1 MIDLRFPCPLEII
14 LNRPFSEF
22 SALHSPIT
30 TRSLVPWIL
39 FLIATVTTGLPAC
52 PRSSASSVV
61 SLTEETFRHFME
73 ENPLVLANFYA
84 PWCGYSR
91 QLAPKFEAAAEE
103 LKYDDIPLVKID
115 CTWEEDLCD
124 QYQIRSVPTMMVF
137 RGPESFELY
146 EGSQQPESHKWH
158 RR

>member
-1 MIDLRFPCPLEII
+1 M
-14 LNRPFSEF
+14 
-22 SALHSPIT
+22 
-30 TRSLVPWIL
+30 RSLVPWIL
-39 FLIATVTTGLPAC
+39 ILIATATTGLPAC

-61 SLTEETFRHFME
+61 SLTQETFYDFME

-91 QLAPKFEAAAEE
+91 RLAPKFEAAAEE

-115 CTWEEDLCD
+115 CAWEEDLCD
-124 QYQIRSVPTMMVF
+124 EYQIRSVPTMMVF

-146 EGSQQPESHKWH
+146 EGSQQPESIISHMIGEAGGDTWESNPQSYD
-158 RR
+158 